1 MGGVIVRISDKVR
14 HPISLK
20 ISGIALGFLVLIM
33 FVTLASNWHLG
44 QVNREL
50 AILSKSYIPIDQ
62 TMSDVRSHHLAQT
75 LFFERFMA
83 SDSKLDFAAISA
95 QAAKFFSDLPNC
107 ERKLLS
113 KVTAKLRETYVDVHA
128 REIAMY
134 ELMRNCGN
142 LEVADTRLMVEAG
155 LARAT
160 ANDNAAQVQKFTK
173 LLGEVERLPEAKA
186 ILHVTVGK
194 YLAEVKQA
202 DPRALAIVREQLEA
216 SRRAVGKQ
224 ASAVLDL
231 VDQYTIDSAAHAG
244 ALEQRAFW
252 FNWGITAVAVMFGAL
267 CAYFLTRNLVG
278 PVREILTGARA
289 IEQGD
294 LDIDIKV
301 SSADEIALLAQ
312 SFNFMVSGL
321 KEKEA
326 IKETF
331 GKYVDPR
338 IVRGLLEKQPLSEGG
353 GKRTMTVLF
362 SDIEGFTTICE
373 QWSPDAVVRL
383 LNHYFSVMSQPI
395 QANLGI
401 IDKYIGDSIM
411 AFWGP
416 PFSGAADHA
425 ELACFAALEQMARL
439 DAFRA
444 ALPDIIGLRKGMPAF
459 NVRIGLCT
467 GPVIVGTIGSEVTK
481 SYTVI
486 GDAVNLASRLE
497 AANKLFGTSLIISE
511 ETRSMAGA
519 AIVTRELD
527 CIYVAGKSEP
537 VRIFELMGR
546 AGQVAPAVLALC
558 ERFEAGLQ
566 LYRARDWHGALA
578 CFEQCM
584 AQQPNDAPSRIFI
597 TRLQYLQAHEPPPDW
612 NGVWTVKTPS
622 G

>member
-1 MGGVIVRISDKVR
+1 MSGMIVRISDKVR

-20 ISGIALGFLVLIM
+20 ISSIALGFLMLMM
-33 FVTLASNWHLG
+33 FVTLASNWHLS

-50 AILSKSYIPIDQ
+50 GNLSTSYIPIDQ
-62 TMSDVRSHHLAQT
+62 TLSDVRAHHLAQI
-75 LFFERFMA
+75 LFFERYMA

-95 QAAKFFSDLPNC
+95 GAAKIITGLPNC
-107 ERKLLS
+107 ERKQFS
-113 KVTAKLRETYVDVHA
+113 KTAARLRETYPAVHA

-134 ELMRNCGN
+134 ELMRYCGDR
-142 LEVADTRLMVEAG
+142 EVADTRRMVEAA
-155 LARAT
+155 LTRAS
-160 ANDNAAQVQKFTK
+160 AADDAEQVQKFTK
-173 LLGEVERLPEAKA
+173 LLAEVERLPDAKA
-186 ILHVTVGK
+186 TLHATVGK
-194 YLAEVKQA
+194 YLDEIKQNEV
-202 DPRALAIVREQLEA
+202 RSIGIVREQLEA
-216 SRRAVGKQ
+216 SRRAVGRQ

-231 VDQYTIDSAAHAG
+231 VDQYTLESAARAS

-252 FNWGITAVAVMFGAL
+252 FNWGITMVAVVFGAL

-278 PVREILTGARA
+278 PVRQILTGARA

-294 LDIDIKV
+294 LNIDIKV
-301 SSADEIALLAQ
+301 NSADEIALLAQ
-312 SFNFMVSGL
+312 SFNYMVSGL

-338 IVRGLLEKQPLSEGG
+338 IVRGLLEKQPLSEVG

-383 LNHYFSVMSQPI
+383 LNHYFSVMSEPI

-511 ETRSMAGA
+511 ETRIMAGA
-519 AIVTRELD
+519 AIVVRELD
-527 CIYVAGKSEP
+527 RIYVAGKAEP
-537 VRIFELMGR
+537 VRIFELLGR
-546 AGQVAPAVLALC
+546 AGQVAPAVLELS
-558 ERFEAGLQ
+558 ERFDAGLQ
-566 LYRARDWHGALA
+566 LYRARDWQGALA
-578 CFEQCM
+578 WFEQCV
-584 AQQPNDAPSRIFI
+584 ALQPNDAPSKLFI
-597 TRLQYLQAHEPPPDW
+597 TRLQYLQAHEPQPDW
-612 NGVWTVKTPS
+612 NGVWMFKAA
-622 G
+622 

>member
-14 HPISLK
+14 LPISLK
-20 ISGIALGFLVLIM
+20 ISSIALGFLLLM
-33 FVTLASNWHLG
+33 MLVTLASNWHLR

-50 AILSKSYIPIDQ
+50 ANLSKSYIPLDQ
-62 TMSDVRSHHLAQT
+62 TMSDVRSHHLAQI
-75 LFFERFMA
+75 LFFERFMV

-95 QAAKFFSDLPNC
+95 GAGKIISGLPNC
-107 ERKLLS
+107 ERKLFS
-113 KVTAKLRETYVDVHA
+113 KTSAKLRETYPATHA

-134 ELMRNCGN
+134 ELMRYCGDR
-142 LEVADTRLMVEAG
+142 EVADTRVMVEAG
-155 LARAT
+155 LARAS
-160 ANDNAAQVQKFTK
+160 ADGDVEQVKKFTR
-173 LLGEVERLPEAKA
+173 LLAEVERLPDAKA
-186 ILHVTVGK
+186 TLHATVGK
-194 YLAEVKQA
+194 YLAELKQA
-202 DPRALAIVREQLEA
+202 DTRSIDIVREQLEA
-216 SRRAVGKQ
+216 SRRAVGRQ

-231 VDQYTIDSAAHAG
+231 VDQYTLDSATHAS

-252 FNWGITAVAVMFGAL
+252 FNWGITLVGGVFGAL
-267 CAYFLTRNLVG
+267 CAFFLTRNLVG
-278 PVREILTGARA
+278 PVRQILTGARA

-294 LDIDIKV
+294 LNIDIKV
-301 SSADEIALLAQ
+301 DSADEIALLAQ
-312 SFNFMVSGL
+312 SFNYMVSGL

-338 IVRGLLEKQPLSEGG
+338 IVRGLLDKQPLPEGG

-383 LNHYFSVMSQPI
+383 LNHYFSVMSEPI
-395 QANLGI
+395 QLNLGI

-416 PFSGAADHA
+416 PFSGETDHA
-425 ELACFAALEQMARL
+425 ELACYAALEQIARL

-467 GPVIVGTIGSEVTK
+467 GPVIVGTIGSAVTK
-481 SYTVI
+481 SFTVI

-527 CIYVAGKSEP
+527 RIYVAGKAEP

-546 AGQVAPAVLALC
+546 AGQVAPAVLSLC
-558 ERFEAGLQ
+558 ERFDAGLQ
-566 LYRARDWHGALA
+566 LYRARDWHGAHA
-578 CFEQCM
+578 CFEQCL
-584 AQQPNDAPSRIFI
+584 AQLPNDAPSKLFI
-597 TRLQYLQAHEPPPDW
+597 TRLQYLQAHEPQHDW
-612 NGVWTVKTPS
+612 NGVWVFKAA
-622 G
+622 